1 MSLDINNI
9 QQEDMKKA
17 LFNYIERIREDYK
30 KWTFTGKSKPGED
43 TVKDEMTEKFC
54 KSISI
59 KEGQKYYKVLTE
71 NSVHSFIVKKDSTI
85 RGKDFKRGDMLK
97 AASWATPTLNCARGN
112 IFGNYI
118 VQWTG
123 ALYMVRTGTGPVFR
137 VRG

>member
-1 MSLDINNI
+1 MTLDINNI

-17 LFNYIERIREDYK
+17 LFTYIERIKEDYK
-30 KWTFTGKSKPGED
+30 KWTYSGKSD
-43 TVKDEMTEKFC
+43 SSTVKDEMTEKFC

-59 KEGQKYYKVLTE
+59 KEGQKYYKVLTD
-71 NSVHSFIVKKDSTI
+71 NSVHSFIVKKDSII

-97 AASWATPTLNCARGN
+97 AASWASPTLNCARGN
-112 IFGNYI
+112 IFGAYD

-123 ALYMVRTGTGPVFR
+123 ALYMVRTGMGRPVFR

>member
-1 MSLDINNI
+1 MTLDINNI

-30 KWTFTGKSKPGED
+30 KWTYTDKKGFDS
-43 TVKDEMTEKFC
+43 VKDDMTEKFC

-59 KEGQKYYKVLTE
+59 KEGQKFYKVLTE
-71 NSVHSFIVKKDSTI
+71 NSVHSFIVKKDSNI

-97 AASWATPTLNCARGN
+97 AASWASPALNCARGN

-137 VRG
+137 TRG